1 MTGVLGKG
9 AAGLGGGAGAYK
21 GPQNFTFGGGGPSPM
36 QQVASMAGGNP
47 GFIQSG
53 FTPDFDFGDM
63 PQAPDFGGGGGGY
76 NMPDYGNFTGGMPDF
91 TNPQMPVWQGSM
103 RPSDIQVG
111 DIRFGFEQQNPLK
124 IAGMNLFGQLHG
136 NRLAAYLGQMGERGQ
151 MQRAILQNMLG
162 FGGLDVQRQLGMGN
176 IGANIYGTQAGLYGQ
191 LQGIDQAREAE
202 KLRHALGLA
211 GIAQQRY
218 ATDRQHELGKY
229 GIDAPHTQRQDMLDR
244 LLGKGVGVG
253 GLLGL
258 GGGGGGGASSGPV
271 GAATS
276 QIAAQA
282 GGPFEQALQGRAAA
296 ASAGN
301 AADIAQQRMAAE
313 AAASGPGGGMAARG
327 NMDPLMAHSRA
338 MADTQDTANLRQ
350 QLLGE
355 RQLGAS
361 LLGSLGGLV

>member
-1 MTGVLGKG
+1 MVVGLSKG
-9 AAGLGGGAGAYK
+9 AAGLGGGMGGYQ
-21 GPQNFTFGGGGPSPM
+21 GPQNVTFAGGGPTPA
-36 QQVASMAGGNP
+36 QQVASMAQGSP
-47 GFIQSG
+47 GFIQAG
-53 FTPDFDFGDM
+53 MTPDFNFGDM
-63 PQAPDFGGGGGGY
+63 PQAPDFGGGGGGGY
-76 NMPDYGNFTGGMPDF
+76 NMPDYGDYTGGMPNF
-91 TNPQMPVWQGSM
+91 TSPNMPTWQGSM

-124 IAGMNLFGQLHG
+124 IAGMNLFGQLQG

-151 MQRAILQNMLG
+151 MQRAVLQNMLG

-191 LQGIDQAREAE
+191 LQGIDQAREAA
-202 KLRHALGLA
+202 KLQHALGLS

-218 ATDRQHELGKY
+218 ATDKQHELGKY

-258 GGGGGGGASSGPV
+258 GGGGGASSGPV
-271 GAATS
+271 GAASS
-276 QIAAQA
+276 QIASQA

-301 AADIAQQRMAAE
+301 AADIAQQRMAAQ
-313 AAASGPGGGMAARG
+313 AAAAGPGGGMASRG

-350 QLLGE
+350 QMLGE

-361 LLGSLGGLV
+361 LLGSLGGLM